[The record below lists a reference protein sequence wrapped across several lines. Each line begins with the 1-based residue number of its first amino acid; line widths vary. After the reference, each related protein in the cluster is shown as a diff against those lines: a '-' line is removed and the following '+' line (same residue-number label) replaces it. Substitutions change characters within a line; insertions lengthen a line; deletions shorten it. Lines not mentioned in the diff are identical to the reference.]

1 MDQLLQHLLNGLL
14 LGATYSLLGIGLTL
28 VFGLMNVVNFAH
40 GEFYT
45 FGAYAAFAALALAS
59 VHFFLAIPLAIV
71 AGALAGAV
79 CERVLLRPL
88 RGQSI
93 DTVMLVMIGLWIAM
107 QNAELLGWGGVAKS
121 VPTPF
126 PTQPVVLGAVSVA
139 PLRIFVFV
147 VSGLLILGAHL
158 LLSRTKLGRA
168 MRATFQDRE
177 TAALM
182 GVSIERIHTVTFAF
196 GAGLAAAAGA
206 LLGRSSFYPAMA
218 IWLAKAFRVSCRL
231 GNFAARRWAVVR
243 GSRRS
248 GRANLLR
255 YATRSF
261 PDDRRVLRLRPAASS
276 PAPSSVMNGSR
287 SRSFPRGVSAPAGC
301 GPVSL
306 HTLIRPG
313 SSRATLSLNSCLLY
327 RAALARHA
335 AFSAS
340 APTPP
345 PCWRQLEW
353 SPWIGLL
360 AAIVL
365 PGLAGY
371 VIGRLA
377 LKLRGAYFVL
387 LTISFAGC
395 VSLVSV
401 NWMDLTNGPLGIPGV
416 PPVEIALPGL
426 SALSLRSK
434 SAYYYLCCPWWGPIS
449 SAALIRSRV
458 GVAGVSG
465 DETSP
470 PRCID
475 APPIRPPRC
484 ERRMA
489 ASRAASTRTTHA
501 SQPGGVSLHHTVTMS
516 SWWWRA

>member
-1 MDQLLQHLLNGLL
+1 LDQLLQHLLNGLL

-206 LLGRSSFYPAMA
+206 LLGPVFLLYPSMGD
-218 IWLAKAFRVSCRL
+218 LASLKAFSVVILGGL
-231 GNFAARRWAVVR
+231 GNFGGAALGGLVLGIAEELGAGYISSGYRDAVGFLMIV
-243 GSRRS
+243 
-248 GRANLLR
+248 AVLLLR
-255 YATRSF
+255 
-261 PDDRRVLRLRPAASS
+261 
-276 PAPSSVMNGSR
+276 PSGL
-287 SRSFPRGVSAPAGC
+287 FA
-301 GPVSL
+301 
-306 HTLIRPG
+306 
-313 SSRATLSLNSCLLY
+313 RA
-327 RAALARHA
+327 
-335 AFSAS
+335 
-340 APTPP
+340 
-345 PCWRQLEW
+345 
-353 SPWIGLL
+353 
-360 AAIVL
+360 V
-365 PGLAGY
+365 
-371 VIGRLA
+371 
-377 LKLRGAYFVL
+377 
-387 LTISFAGC
+387 
-395 VSLVSV
+395 
-401 NWMDLTNGPLGIPGV
+401 
-416 PPVEIALPGL
+416 
-426 SALSLRSK
+426 
-434 SAYYYLCCPWWGPIS
+434 
-449 SAALIRSRV
+449 RV
-458 GVAGVSG
+458 G
-465 DETSP
+465 
-470 PRCID
+470 
-475 APPIRPPRC
+475 
-484 ERRMA
+484 
-489 ASRAASTRTTHA
+489 
-501 SQPGGVSLHHTVTMS
+501 
-516 SWWWRA
+516 